1 MVRFATLSHDKLCRS
16 LCGELLFYDSHGCVQ
31 LLLKGL
37 DLLCNTSLCVCE
49 GEEVKGG
56 ECGGGTGEGEE
67 GKTRERCQSNG
78 SFFDPALLSPVSL

>member
-16 LCGELLFYDSHGCVQ
+16 LSGELLFYDSHGCVQ

-49 GEEVKGG
+49 GEEGKGVSVEVECVGCVK
-56 ECGGGTGEGEE
+56 CI
-67 GKTRERCQSNG
+67 
-78 SFFDPALLSPVSL
+78 